1 MRTQQEL
8 RAEFIEDMQTY
19 WNDQKM
25 VDHCNKSAAYIV
37 ELEDGNYCTIDKPTI
52 ETRFCYGFG
61 YCGVSTEE
69 EDKQARDMAH
79 HAATSQ
85 EYFIRKN
92 LEGLDRQIEQ
102 INDKTLYGYTYIG
115 YNKMNEDSHYRSY
128 SMVDLHDTPEYAPY
142 RWNNLRNLNVL
153 TDKEREAIAAGLEEV
168 RAAFV
173 KRLNTYLKRYGMSKV
188 HTWTYLVD

>member
-8 RAEFIEDMQTY
+8 RAEFIKDMETY
-19 WNDQKM
+19 WNDPKM
-25 VDHCNKSAAYIV
+25 VNHCNKSAAYIV
-37 ELEDGNYCTIDKPTI
+37 ELDDNNYCTIDRPTI

-69 EDKQARDMAH
+69 EDKQAREMAH

-102 INDKTLYGYTYIG
+102 IRDKTLYGYTYIG
-115 YNKMNEDSHYRSY
+115 YNKMNEDSHYRTY
-128 SMVDLHDTPEYAPY
+128 SIVDLHDTPEYAPY